1 MAFILFLPGV
11 SPGVARPDI
20 PRRTPA
26 VQGSGPRRPWSR
38 NRSGAR
44 RFPPVMNGV
53 EEAWAGNEVRPGEAT
68 RAGFIALVGRPNA
81 GKSTLLNALVGEHLA
96 AVSRKAQTTRHRI
109 PGFRTD
115 GSTQFV
121 FVDTPGF
128 LAPAYP
134 LQQTMLDTA
143 LSALEGVDV
152 VCWLVDHEEPSA
164 REEELL
170 RRLAASETGPDAS
183 AGAPHGLPLFL
194 LLTKSDQVPVAKL
207 DARERTWGELGVWA
221 GRLRLS
227 AVTGEGIPELLTTLR
242 ERLPE
247 QPFFYA
253 PDDLTDL
260 NLRFLAGELVREACY
275 EELGAEIPY
284 SVHVEV
290 SEWREPESTAD
301 KTLIRATIYVERE
314 SQKGIVI
321 GAAGRKIGE
330 IGRRARLSI
339 EELIGSPV
347 FLELRVKVRPK
358 WSRRDQDL
366 RFFGYKR

>member
-1 MAFILFLPGV
+1 
-11 SPGVARPDI
+11 
-20 PRRTPA
+20 
-26 VQGSGPRRPWSR
+26 
-38 NRSGAR
+38 
-44 RFPPVMNGV
+44 MNGV
-53 EEAWAGNEVRPGEAT
+53 EEARAENQLRPAETT
-68 RAGFIALVGRPNA
+68 RAGFVALVGRPNA

-115 GSTQFV
+115 DSTQFV

-128 LAPAYP
+128 LDPAYP

-143 LSALEGVDV
+143 LSSLEGVDV
-152 VCWLVDHEEPSA
+152 VCWLVDHDEPSA

-170 RRLAASETGPDAS
+170 RRLAARRGEAPGTGSQPDS
-183 AGAPHGLPLFL
+183 GGALPLFL
-194 LLTKSDQVPVAKL
+194 LLTKSDEVPVAKL
-207 DARERTWGELGVWA
+207 DAREERWGKLDVWA
-221 GRLRLS
+221 ARLRLS
-227 AVTGEGIPELLTTLR
+227 AATGEGIPQLLESLR
-242 ERLPE
+242 ERLPD

-260 NLRFLAGELVREACY
+260 NLRFLAGELIREACY

-290 SEWREPESTAD
+290 SEWQDPVRPQD

-321 GAAGRKIGE
+321 GGGGRKIGE
-330 IGRRARLSI
+330 IGRRARKSI
-339 EELIGSPV
+339 EELIGVPV
-347 FLELRVKVRPK
+347 FLDLRVKVRGK
-358 WSRRDQDL
+358 WSRREQDL
-366 RFFGYKR
+366 KFFGYKQ

>member
-1 MAFILFLPGV
+1 MTARDAGQAEVSGV
-11 SPGVARPDI
+11 V
-20 PRRTPA
+20 
-26 VQGSGPRRPWSR
+26 V
-38 NRSGAR
+38 
-44 RFPPVMNGV
+44 
-53 EEAWAGNEVRPGEAT
+53 T
-68 RAGFIALVGRPNA
+68 RAGFVALVGRPNA

-109 PGFRTD
+109 PGFRTE

-128 LAPAYP
+128 LDPAYP

-143 LSALEGVDV
+143 LSALEGVDA

-170 RRLAASETGPDAS
+170 RRLAARRGGERKAEASPDS
-183 AGAPHGLPLFL
+183 GEDTLPLFL

-207 DARERTWGELGVWA
+207 DARERTWGELGVWSQ
-221 GRLRLS
+221 RLRLS
-227 AVTGEGIPELLTTLR
+227 ALTGEGIPELLAQLR

-260 NLRFLAGELVREACY
+260 NLRFLAAELVREACY
-275 EELGAEIPY
+275 EELGAELPY

-290 SEWREPESTAD
+290 SEWREPEGPED

-339 EELIGSPV
+339 EELIGSPL

-366 RFFGYKR
+366 KFFGYKR

>member
-1 MAFILFLPGV
+1 
-11 SPGVARPDI
+11 
-20 PRRTPA
+20 
-26 VQGSGPRRPWSR
+26 
-38 NRSGAR
+38 
-44 RFPPVMNGV
+44 MNGV
-53 EEAWAGNEVRPGEAT
+53 EEARAENQLRPAETT
-68 RAGFIALVGRPNA
+68 RAGFVALVGRPNA

-128 LAPAYP
+128 LDPAYP

-143 LSALEGVDV
+143 LSSLEGVDI
-152 VCWLVDHEEPSA
+152 VCWLVDHDEPSA

-170 RRLAASETGPDAS
+170 RRLATRRGEAPGTGSQPDTG
-183 AGAPHGLPLFL
+183 GALPLFL
-194 LLTKSDQVPVAKL
+194 LLTKSDEVPVAKL
-207 DARERTWGELGVWA
+207 DAREERWGELGVWVA
-221 GRLRLS
+221 RLRLS
-227 AVTGEGIPELLTTLR
+227 AATGEGIPRLLESLR

-290 SEWREPESTAD
+290 SEWQDPVRPQD

-321 GAAGRKIGE
+321 GGGGRKIGE
-330 IGRRARLSI
+330 IGRRARRSI
-339 EELIGSPV
+339 EELIGAPV
-347 FLELRVKVRPK
+347 FLDLRVKVRAK
-358 WSRRDQDL
+358 WSRREQDL
-366 RFFGYKR
+366 KYFGYKR